1 MKSIGSMIG
10 RAAGLGAAVLSTMAM
25 SHAQAPQPARSG
37 EAAPARVASAESS
50 ARPWSGIGR
59 SATRTEIQA
68 WDIDVRPDFKGLPAG
83 KGSVDEG
90 LQIWEA
96 KCESCHGTFGESNE
110 VFAPIVGGTTRS
122 DMQTGRVANLKRP
135 DYPQRTTMMK
145 LSQVSTLWDYINRAM
160 PWNAPKTLT
169 PDEVYAVVAYILNL
183 AEVVPNDF
191 VLSDK
196 NIAQVQERL
205 PNRNGKVVYPGMWS
219 PAGKPDV
226 QGDTCVSNCPVVF
239 EVRSVLPDF
248 ARNAHGNLA
257 EQNRLV
263 GPTRGAD
270 TTQPALREPLAAA
283 SAARAVS
290 ETPKAANASRGPA
303 ALARESNCFAC
314 HATATRMV
322 GPSLREVAERYR
334 GDTKAE
340 AILSDRVRAGVQG
353 NWGAIPMPPHPN
365 LSDED
370 ARSLV
375 RWILSGAS

>member
-1 MKSIGSMIG
+1 MKSIQSTIR
-10 RAAGLGAAVLSTMAM
+10 RAAGLGALALFTMAVA
-25 SHAQAPQPARSG
+25 HAQAPQPAQAG
-37 EAAPARVASAESS
+37 DAAVTRVSNVGST

-59 SATRTEIQA
+59 PATRSEIQA

-110 VFAPIVGGTTRS
+110 VFAPVVGGTTREDIRS
-122 DMQTGRVANLKRP
+122 GRVANLKRQ

-160 PWNAPKTLT
+160 PWNAPKTLK
-169 PDEVYAVVAYILNL
+169 PDEVYALVAYILNL

-205 PNRNGKVVYPGMWS
+205 PNRNGKVIYPGMWS
-219 PAGKPDV
+219 VAGKPDV
-226 QGDTCVSNCPVVF
+226 QGDACVSNCPVVLD
-239 EVRSVLPDF
+239 VRSMLPDF

-257 EQNRLV
+257 EQNRPV

-290 ETPKAANASRGPA
+290 DMPKAADASRGPA
-303 ALARESNCFAC
+303 ALARESNCLAC
-314 HATATRMV
+314 HATASRMV
-322 GPSLREVAERYR
+322 GPSFREMAERYR
-334 GDTKAE
+334 GDEKAE
-340 AILSDRVRAGVQG
+340 VTLSGRVRAGVQG